1 MTTTAQITRQRSAL
15 QTEQARLLSR
25 LAEIEAELAALAL
38 GEAVQEVL
46 DSTPR
51 TGGPS
56 TDKNQGG
63 AGWIETRMVGNC
75 GPYAYRRWWDGNK
88 KRSEYLGK
96 VMTK

>member
-1 MTTTAQITRQRSAL
+1 VTSTPSTRQRSAL
-15 QTEQARLLSR
+15 QSEQARLLAR
-25 LAEIEAELAALAL
+25 LAVIEADLAALEL

-46 DSTPR
+46 ASTPH
-51 TGGPS
+51 TGTQSNGK
-56 TDKNQGG
+56 DQGG
-63 AGWIETRMVGNC
+63 EGWIETRMVGNC